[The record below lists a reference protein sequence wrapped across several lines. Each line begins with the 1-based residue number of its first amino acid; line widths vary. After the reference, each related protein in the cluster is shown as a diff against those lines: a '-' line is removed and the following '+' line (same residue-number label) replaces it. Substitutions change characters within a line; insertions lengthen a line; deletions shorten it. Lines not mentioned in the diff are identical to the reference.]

1 MKKQSHYLKHKVME
15 KRKHTLVENA
25 DEKRY
30 EFDLGDDIA
39 IIEYIKTQG
48 FIILTHTEVPEK
60 YEGQG
65 IGRRAGARRTGGSAR
80 QENTNDPPVPLRRPI
95 YPPPSRMGG
104 RGTERNTRQINRK
117 PASRR
122 VSCYGITSIQKS
134 SVRNGTTGRP
144 RMLARL
150 PGMKSRNPYRTAT
163 GGQPPSTR

>member
-15 KRKHTLVENA
+15 KRKHSLVDNA

-65 IGRRAGARRTGGSAR
+65 IGAELVHDVLEDLRAKKLQMIPQCPFVAQYIRRHPEWVDAVLK
-80 QENTNDPPVPLRRPI
+80 EI
-95 YPPPSRMGG
+95 
-104 RGTERNTRQINRK
+104 
-117 PASRR
+117 PA
-122 VSCYGITSIQKS
+122 K
-134 SVRNGTTGRP
+134 
-144 RMLARL
+144 
-150 PGMKSRNPYRTAT
+150 
-163 GGQPPSTR
+163 

>member
-1 MKKQSHYLKHKVME
+1 ME
-15 KRKHTLVENA
+15 RKKHTLVDNA

-65 IGRRAGARRTGGSAR
+65 IGAELVHDVLEDLRAKKLQMIPQCPFIAQYIRR
-80 QENTNDPPVPLRRPI
+80 Q
-95 YPPPSRMGG
+95 
-104 RGTERNTRQINRK
+104 RNTGQINRK

-122 VSCYGITSIQKS
+122 VSCYGITAFKN
-134 SVRNGTTGRP
+134 RPCGTARP
-144 RMLARL
+144 AA
-150 PGMKSRNPYRTAT
+150 PGCWPGCRA
-163 GGQPPSTR
+163 

>member
-1 MKKQSHYLKHKVME
+1 ME
-15 KRKHTLVENA
+15 RKKHTLVDNA

-65 IGRRAGARRTGGSAR
+65 IGAELVHDVLEDLRAKKLQMIPQCPFIA
-80 QENTNDPPVPLRRPI
+80 
-95 YPPPSRMGG
+95 
-104 RGTERNTRQINRK
+104 QINRK

-122 VSCYGITSIQKS
+122 VSCYGITAFKN
-134 SVRNGTTGRP
+134 RPCGTARP
-144 RMLARL
+144 AA
-150 PGMKSRNPYRTAT
+150 PGCWPGCRA
-163 GGQPPSTR
+163 

>member
-15 KRKHTLVENA
+15 KRKHSLVDNA

-65 IGRRAGARRTGGSAR
+65 IGAELVHDVREDRRAKTR
-80 QENTNDPPVPLRRPI
+80 QRLPQGPFIAQSIRRPPEWVDVVLKEI
-95 YPPPSRMGG
+95 
-104 RGTERNTRQINRK
+104 
-117 PASRR
+117 PA
-122 VSCYGITSIQKS
+122 K
-134 SVRNGTTGRP
+134 
-144 RMLARL
+144 
-150 PGMKSRNPYRTAT
+150 
-163 GGQPPSTR
+163 